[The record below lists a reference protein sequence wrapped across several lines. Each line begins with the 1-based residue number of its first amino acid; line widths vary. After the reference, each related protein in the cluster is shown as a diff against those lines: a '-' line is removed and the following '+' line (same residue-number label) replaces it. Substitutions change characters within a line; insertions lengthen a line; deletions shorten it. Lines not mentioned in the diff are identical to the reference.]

1 MALSPAKDSGLL
13 RLAPMQ
19 ITQSK
24 HPLLVRN
31 DMEYAR
37 YHLSDNRQR
46 SNNDP
51 PALGIL
57 RYVTKYRKREDKD
70 NKHN

>member
-1 MALSPAKDSGLL
+1 L
-13 RLAPMQ
+13 RLEPMQ
-19 ITQSK
+19 IIKQPK
-24 HPLLVRN
+24 HPLLVRD

-37 YHLSDNRQR
+37 YHLSNNRQR

-57 RYVTKYRKREDKD
+57 RYVTRYRKREDKD
-70 NKHN
+70 QVVKHS